1 MLSQDDLIQIKK
13 IIEPINGRLD
23 KIDEKF
29 NKIDEKF
36 DKIDIQFGK
45 IDRKFKKVD
54 KQLKKIQK
62 DLTTTINYFDNN
74 CIDHKK
80 HLDRIEQHLGLPQ
93 FPRT

>member
-23 KIDEKF
+23 KIDV
-29 NKIDEKF
+29 
-36 DKIDIQFGK
+36 
-45 IDRKFKKVD
+45 KFKKVD

-62 DLTTTINYFDNN
+62 DLTITINYFDNN

-80 HLDRIEQHLGLPQ
+80 QLDRIEQHLGLP
-93 FPRT
+93 

>member
-23 KIDEKF
+23 KIDV
-29 NKIDEKF
+29 
-36 DKIDIQFGK
+36 
-45 IDRKFKKVD
+45 KFKKVD